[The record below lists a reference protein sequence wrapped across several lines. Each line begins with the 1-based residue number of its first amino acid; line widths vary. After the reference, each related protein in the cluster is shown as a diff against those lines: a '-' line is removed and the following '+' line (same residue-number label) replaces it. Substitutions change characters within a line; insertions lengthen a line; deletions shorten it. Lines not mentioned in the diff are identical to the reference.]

1 MQRILTRVPLYVYIY
16 IYDTV
21 TGQMTPQSV
30 AMISLDQAC
39 RYGNPL
45 AI

>member
-1 MQRILTRVPLYVYIY
+1 MYIY